1 MDQTDQKIEMRV
13 MELLCSRLCH
23 DLISPIMA
31 VNNGVELLDEDGG
44 KVSREVR
51 DLLATSA
58 ASAASRLQFFRL
70 AYGVGG
76 QDATPV
82 GLAEAAR
89 LTRDL
94 AHGGKITVNWPPEL
108 EAAGRHL
115 PKEAARLL
123 LKLVEIGM
131 EALPR
136 GGAVGVEVVNGRST
150 ELRVTAT
157 GTNAGL
163 DDERVRALTGQAEVA
178 GLTARSVPAYVA
190 GRAAERLGGKIE
202 VAPAAN
208 SLTLKANV
216 RAA

>member
-1 MDQTDQKIEMRV
+1 MVDMRV

-44 KVSREVR
+44 KVSGEVR

-58 ASAASRLQFFRL
+58 ASAANRLQFFRL
-70 AYGVGG
+70 AYGLGG

-82 GLAEAAR
+82 GMSEAAR
-89 LTRDL
+89 LARGI
-94 AHGGKITVNWPPEL
+94 AHGGKVKIDWPAEL
-108 EAAGRHL
+108 EANGKEL

-123 LKLVEIGM
+123 LKLVELGL

-136 GGAVGVEVVNGRST
+136 GGSLGVAVTNGRSI
-150 ELRVTAT
+150 ELRVTAAGT
-157 GTNAGL
+157 GAGL
-163 DDERVRALTGQAEVA
+163 DGDRLNALNGGADVA

-190 GRAAERLGGKIE
+190 GCAARRMGGRLEATPDSNAITF
-202 VAPAAN
+202 AATLPA
-208 SLTLKANV
+208 
-216 RAA
+216 

>member
-1 MDQTDQKIEMRV
+1 MGQVHPMVDMRV

-44 KVSREVR
+44 KVSGEVR

-70 AYGVGG
+70 AYGMGG

-82 GLAEAAR
+82 GMAEAAR
-89 LTRDL
+89 LVRGIV
-94 AHGGKITVNWPPEL
+94 HGGKVKIDWPAEL
-108 EAAGRHL
+108 EATGGEL

-123 LKLVEIGM
+123 LKLVELGL

-136 GGAVGVEVVNGRST
+136 GGLLRVAVANGQSI

-157 GTNAGL
+157 GTGAGL
-163 DDERVRALTGQAEVA
+163 DADRLRALDGGADVA
-178 GLTARSVPAYVA
+178 GLTARSVPAYVTA
-190 GRAAERLGGKIE
+190 CAAERIGGRIE
-202 VAPAAN
+202 ATPGSNAFT
-208 SLTLKANV
+208 LTATIPT
-216 RAA
+216 